1 MKKPKKYCSFE
12 IPLNQN
18 YKKKDKFYNYLREV
32 IIE

>member
-1 MKKPKKYCSFE
+1 MGKKKYCSFE

-18 YKKKDKFYNYLREV
+18 YNKKDKLYNYLREV